1 MRHLADKVIDMYEKP
16 EEFEQWLGKMADA
29 GTLVIEK
36 KREWK
41 GRVVWHI
48 RGMVG
53 VSVSPAY
60 DPLTNLVMLGF
71 AFFGKL
77 WPFLPDADDAFKKVK
92 KWWRKQAG
100 KK

>member
-1 MRHLADKVIDMYEKP
+1 MLHLADKVIDMYEKP
-16 EEFEQWLGKMADA
+16 EEFEQWLDKIAST
-29 GTLVIEK
+29 GTLVMESK
-36 KREWK
+36 TESN
-41 GRVVWHI
+41 GRPVWRI
-48 RGMVG
+48 RGITGAVI
-53 VSVSPAY
+53 SPSY

-71 AFFGKL
+71 AFFGEL